1 MQLTKA
7 NHVRLCSKCCYMYK
21 LNDRT
26 PHTRNIDVHA
36 YVSAASR
43 IFSSRSGLAARS
55 ASVTVRTLAGNT
67 KLYTTCTCTY
77 MCVHVV

>member
-1 MQLTKA
+1 
-7 NHVRLCSKCCYMYK
+7 MYK

-67 KLYTTCTCTY
+67 KLYTTCRY
-77 MCVHVV
+77 MYTRCPMANARTVCWIYQIHRARS